1 MEVEVRKHL
10 KILGVVLTV
19 GAAAALLAVSAAAAP
34 TKTAHASRA
43 AACGA
48 IPNVAPADPSNLLPK
63 LKLTKAQLR
72 DYTGWG
78 HTLLASAWAK
88 WKPTHKPPYKVA
100 VVWSQPANGFNDYN
114 YHLIQK
120 FLKRSP
126 LISSVTATQAAS
138 ATAIPDQ
145 LQQYNAAVQSKPDLI
160 IFSPLAPPAATAAV
174 EAAGKQGIPTVS
186 VYNNIDTPYA
196 VSIAANPYLNGAT
209 MASGLVKALGGSG
222 NVLEILGSPQAGTTI
237 DEQAAWKTIFGDCS
251 GIKVLGQAL
260 GFFATALAK
269 QNTVQFLA
277 THPDKV
283 DGAIETAA
291 MAQGVVQAFL
301 QSGRPMPV
309 IADGQASKSLGAYWK
324 ANASKGYK
332 AVSIVGGATQF
343 ASLATSVALRILDGQ
358 GPKINYIPWR
368 FHSASA
374 AELKT
379 LVNSSWTTDTAGA
392 IELPK
397 KYWWTSADLNRL
409 FNHPNLR
416 KGVNY

>member
-1 MEVEVRKHL
+1 VKKARRFSA
-10 KILGVVLTV
+10 ILLTL
-19 GAAAALLAVSAAAAP
+19 GAVIALVAVSATAAP
-34 TKTAHASRA
+34 AKVTRA

-48 IPNVAPADPSNLLPK
+48 IPDVAPTDPSNLLPT
-63 LKLTKAQLR
+63 LKLTNAQLR

-78 HTLLASAWAK
+78 HTLLKSSWSN
-88 WKPTHKPPYKVA
+88 WKPSHKPPYKVA

-126 LISSVTATQAAS
+126 LISSVTATQASS
-138 ATAIPDQ
+138 ATAIADQ

-160 IFSPLAPPAATAAV
+160 IFSPLAPPAAVAAV
-174 EAAGKQGIPTVS
+174 QAAGQQGIPTIS

-237 DEQAAWKTIFGDCS
+237 DEAAAWKTIFGDCP
-251 GIKVLGQAL
+251 GIKVLGTAL
-260 GFFATALAK
+260 GFFATAVAK
-269 QNTVQFLA
+269 GSTIGFLA
-277 THPDKV
+277 SHPDKV

-291 MAQGVVQAFL
+291 MAQGVLQAFL

-309 IADGQASKSLGAYWK
+309 IADGQAQKSVGAYWL

-332 AVSIVGGATQF
+332 GVSIIGGATQF
-343 ASLATSVALRILDGQ
+343 ASLATSVALRMLNGQ

-368 FHSASA
+368 YHSASA

-379 LVNSSWTTDTAGA
+379 LISPSWTTDTPGA

-397 KYWWTSADLNRL
+397 KYWWTTADLNRM
-409 FNHPNLR
+409 FNHPNLNEGI
-416 KGVNY
+416 KY